1 MDPIERA
8 QRGPATKRAGVQAL
22 LLPHPSAPPALP
34 LRLHAEAERSRSGEL
49 LLRYVLEAA
58 LARIRLPALVAR
70 PAARDLLWQHTCF
83 EAFVTLAPGGPYHE
97 INLSSSGDWAVYA
110 FRAYREAAPQPP
122 EALAPIV
129 TTAAS
134 EDRLELSARI
144 PLAALSAAYLREPIH
159 LALSAVIEAAD
170 GGLSYLA
177 LHHPAEKPDFHHK
190 GSFTLRL
197 DRPT

>member
-1 MDPIERA
+1 M
-8 QRGPATKRAGVQAL
+8 QAL
-22 LLPHPSAPPALP
+22 LLPHPSAPPTLP
-34 LRLHAEAERSRSGEL
+34 LRLRTEAKRSRSGEL

-97 INLSSSGDWAVYA
+97 INLSSSGEWAVYA
-110 FRAYREAAPQPP
+110 FRAYREAARQPP
-122 EALAPIV
+122 EAVAPTI

-134 EDRLELSARI
+134 EDRLELRARI

-177 LHHPAEKPDFHHK
+177 LHHPAEMPDFHHK
-190 GSFTLRL
+190 GGFTLRL
-197 DRPT
+197 DSPT